1 MPSSL
6 RNALLF
12 ALTAMASLAIQAQNG
27 ADAAADPRMQAQM
40 QYERQDFGIRPPRQL
55 HGGAMHGPTPAGI
68 PGGQLITTPGLVALM
83 QGRQVPYL
91 VFDVLGQ
98 PEALPGAV
106 PAVWLSQGGSFDDAV
121 QQQAVQALGQ
131 VTQGRK
137 ETALVFYCLSREC
150 WMSYNAAL
158 RAIQAGYTNVL
169 WYRGGIEAWK
179 GAGLPTQPAQAPQA
193 AATAQTDARTGA
205 RPIAQPGAHPGAPA
219 NAQQFRDPLSPRAAN
234 TSAKFVAVTPLAP
247 ERSAGPTPQRPAAG
261 ELRIGQGRFFSFAL
275 PPGWQVGEDGQF
287 AMTLMAP
294 DRRAMT
300 VLVGNAGL
308 PLNHPA
314 ARFAH
319 DKLSSMRPQNLQLGP
334 ARQAAP
340 ASGFRQAVEFDVAYS
355 AQGVAYRG
363 VAKVSVAPAYDSA
376 TMAMTAALAPADQW
390 AGYAAWLPQVAG
402 QVAALNGAAFGMR
415 GIMQQNLQNSVAFGE
430 AARQYR
436 DWSQKNW
443 QGVTDQRNASIDRRN
458 FAVRENLGGVQT
470 FANPHGTPPVEMP
483 MTNKY
488 YWADRQG
495 NYVGT
500 EDPGANPNDGSTGD
514 WRRMER
520 VQR

>member
-1 MPSSL
+1 MQSRL
-6 RNALLF
+6 QNALLF
-12 ALTAMASLAIQAQNG
+12 AVTVAASLVAQAQNSPDPQIQAQ
-27 ADAAADPRMQAQM
+27 MQAQM
-40 QYERQDFGIRPPRQL
+40 QAQTQEERQDFGVRPPKQL
-55 HGGAMHGPTPAGI
+55 HGGAMHGPTPASI
-68 PGGQLITTPGLVALM
+68 PSGQVITTPGLVALM
-83 QGRQVPYL
+83 QGRQVPYI

-106 PAVWLSQGGSFDDAV
+106 PAAWLSQAGSFDDAV
-121 QQQAVQALGQ
+121 QQQAVEALKQA
-131 VTQGRK
+131 TQGRK
-137 ETALVFYCLSREC
+137 EVALVFYCLSREC

-179 GAGLPTQPAQAPQA
+179 AAGLPTQPAQQVQA
-193 AATAQTDARTGA
+193 FN
-205 RPIAQPGAHPGAPA
+205 AQP
-219 NAQQFRDPLSPRAAN
+219 QRDPSAPRAAN
-234 TSAKFVAVTPLAP
+234 VQAKFVAVTPLAQDRATGAAP
-247 ERSAGPTPQRPAAG
+247 ARPAAG

-287 AMTLMAP
+287 AMTLVAP

-300 VLVGNAGL
+300 VLVGNAGM
-308 PLNHPA
+308 PMNHSA
-314 ARFAH
+314 ARFAY
-319 DKLSSMRPQNLQLGP
+319 DKLSVMRLQNLQLGD
-334 ARQAAP
+334 ARQAQP
-340 ASGFRQAVEFDVAYS
+340 ASGFRQAVEFDVAYT

-390 AGYAAWLPQVAG
+390 AGYAQWLPQVAG

-415 GIMQQNLQNSVAFGE
+415 GIMQQNLRNSVAYGE

-443 QGVTDQRNASIDRRN
+443 QGVTDQRNASVDRRN

-470 FANPHGTPPVEMP
+470 FANPYGTQPVEMP

-495 NYVGT
+495 RFMGT
-500 EDPGANPNDGSTGD
+500 DDPSANPNDGSTGD

-520 VQR
+520 VGK

>member
-1 MPSSL
+1 MPNA
-6 RNALLF
+6 RHNALLF
-12 ALTAMASLAIQAQNG
+12 AMAAAVSLAVPAQTGGDPQA
-27 ADAAADPRMQAQM
+27 QAQM
-40 QYERQDFGIRPPRQL
+40 QHERQDFGIRPPKQL
-55 HGGAMHGPTPAGI
+55 HGGAMHGPTPASL
-68 PGGQLITTPGLVALM
+68 PSGQVITTPGLVALM
-83 QGRQVPYL
+83 QGRQVPYI

-106 PAVWLSQGGSFDDAV
+106 PAAWLSQGGSFDDAV
-121 QQQAVQALGQ
+121 QQQAVEMLKQA
-131 VTQGRK
+131 THGRK
-137 ETALVFYCLSREC
+137 EAALVFYCLSREC

-179 GAGLPTQPAQAPQA
+179 AAGLPTQPTQP
-193 AATAQTDARTGA
+193 AQTTQTTQTTQQ
-205 RPIAQPGAHPGAPA
+205 AQPS
-219 NAQQFRDPLSPRAAN
+219 NARQNGQPQRDLPSPRAAN
-234 TSAKFVAVTPLAP
+234 AQAKFVAVTPLAQD
-247 ERSAGPTPQRPAAG
+247 RAAGAASARPAAG

-287 AMTLMAP
+287 AMTLVAP

-300 VLVGNAGL
+300 VLVGNAGM

-314 ARFAH
+314 ARFAY
-319 DKLSSMRPQNLQLGP
+319 DKLSVMRLQNLQLGN
-334 ARQAAP
+334 ARQAQP
-340 ASGFRQAVEFDVAYS
+340 AAGFRQAVEFDVAYS

-376 TMAMTAALAPADQW
+376 TMAMTAALAPANEW
-390 AGYAAWLPQVAG
+390 AGYAPWLPQVAG

-436 DWSQKNW
+436 AWSQKNW
-443 QGVTDQRNASIDRRN
+443 QGVTDERNASVDRRN

-470 FANPHGTPPVEMP
+470 FANPYGTPPVEMP
-483 MTNKY
+483 MTNRY

-495 NYVGT
+495 RFMGT
-500 EDPGANPNDGSTGD
+500 DDPSANPNDGSTGD

-520 VQR
+520 VVK